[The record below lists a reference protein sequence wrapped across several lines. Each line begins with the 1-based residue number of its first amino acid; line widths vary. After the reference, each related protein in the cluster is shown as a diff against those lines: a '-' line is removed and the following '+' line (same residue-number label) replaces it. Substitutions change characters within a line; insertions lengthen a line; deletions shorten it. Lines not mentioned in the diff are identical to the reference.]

1 MRIKDIISLL
11 KEYMLLG
18 VIAVVFL
25 GILFFIGYKV
35 IYKKVMK
42 GTKTITKKRMI
53 LYGITIGY
61 AIIVLGAVFLNR
73 GNIYGIKNLHLFSS
87 YKEAYNKMQISLFRN
102 NILNILLFVPLGFIL
117 PIYTD
122 KLKKIYKVVPIGF
135 LISLVIETIQYVS
148 KIGIF
153 EIDDIL
159 NNTIGVLI
167 GYSTFMIFYSIIK
180 KENRKCI
187 IGYMLPTIIV
197 VGVFLGIFI
206 KYQNQELGN
215 LDFEYNYKVNMK
227 NIEIK
232 NNIDLT
238 KERINQAIYYK
249 ELLSEKETREIA
261 NNLFSKLG
269 TSLDENDIDIYENTA
284 IYYSQNREYNMWI
297 KYKNGTYSYTDFSK
311 FSHDKDKKIEEK
323 SGMEREKIENALEK
337 FDIKIPQN
345 YIFEEVGKKYKF
357 SINME
362 IKEDTLI
369 DGELICSLYE
379 DGTIKDIQNNL
390 VQYKKVKEK
399 EIISKEEAYQ
409 KILEGKFQYDI
420 YGITKIQNIILEDVN
435 IKYYIDSKGYF
446 VPIYFFK
453 GKIND
458 KETEIKVKAIDD

>member
-187 IGYMLPTIIV
+187 IGYML
-197 VGVFLGIFI
+197 
-206 KYQNQELGN
+206 Y
-215 LDFEYNYKVNMK
+215 
-227 NIEIK
+227 
-232 NNIDLT
+232 
-238 KERINQAIYYK
+238 
-249 ELLSEKETREIA
+249 
-261 NNLFSKLG
+261 
-269 TSLDENDIDIYENTA
+269 
-284 IYYSQNREYNMWI
+284 
-297 KYKNGTYSYTDFSK
+297 
-311 FSHDKDKKIEEK
+311 
-323 SGMEREKIENALEK
+323 LEC
-337 FDIKIPQN
+337 
-345 YIFEEVGKKYKF
+345 YKF
-357 SINME
+357 I
-362 IKEDTLI
+362 LI
-369 DGELICSLYE
+369 FQVIRIWLLDWAKC
-379 DGTIKDIQNNL
+379 L
-390 VQYKKVKEK
+390 V
-399 EIISKEEAYQ
+399 
-409 KILEGKFQYDI
+409 LNF
-420 YGITKIQNIILEDVN
+420 
-435 IKYYIDSKGYF
+435 
-446 VPIYFFK
+446 
-453 GKIND
+453 
-458 KETEIKVKAIDD
+458 